1 MAPHGK
7 NQAADRHLR
16 DQAKWLGVAR
26 AIDDL
31 RRGLP
36 VRLRHGEDVELVC
49 AIESVGQTSFSQ
61 LFQGPDAAT
70 RILIS
75 GNRARTLHIPD
86 KGRQA
91 VALTFDQNFE
101 IDDLRALADPTEDLS
116 RPLSGPYPRAKHQET
131 EIDRAALRLCKLAR
145 LLPAALVAAPE
156 NSSDSGGLGGSL
168 LEVLTAAVDAFPEDE
183 AASLREVARAKVPLE
198 GAEDAR
204 IVIFRPELGGAEHL
218 ALLIGKFEPDDAV
231 LTRVHS
237 ACLTGDI
244 LGSLKCD
251 CGQQLQ
257 GALKTISEAG
267 GGILLYLAQE
277 GRGIGLAAKI
287 KAYSLQDQGFDTLEA
302 NLRLG
307 FEVDERLFAP
317 AAKILEQLGVRR
329 VRLLTNNPE
338 KVTALV
344 ALGIEVGEM
353 VGHVFP
359 PNPHNED
366 YLRTKREKAGHHL

>member
-1 MAPHGK
+1 MAPHRK
-7 NQAADRHLR
+7 NQATDRGLR
-16 DQAKWLGVAR
+16 DHREQLAVAR

-36 VRLRHGEDVELVC
+36 VRLRHGDNVGLVC
-49 AIESVGQTSFSQ
+49 AIETVGQASFSA
-61 LFQGPDAAT
+61 LFQGAGAAA

-75 GNRARTLHIPD
+75 ANRARTLNIPD

-91 VALTFDQNFE
+91 VVLTFDQNFG
-101 IDDLRALADPTEDLS
+101 IDDLRALADPTEDLG
-116 RPLSGPYPRAKHQET
+116 RPLSGPYRRIEYEET
-131 EIDRAALRLCKLAR
+131 KFDSAALQLCKLAR
-145 LLPAALVAAPE
+145 LLPAAIVAVSE
-156 NSSDSGGLGGSL
+156 NGSDSADLAESL
-168 LEVLTAAVDAFPEDE
+168 LEVSTAAVEAFPEDE
-183 AASLREVARAKVPLE
+183 AASLREVARATIPLE
-198 GAEDAR
+198 GAEDTR
-204 IVIFRPELGGAEHL
+204 IVIFRPELGGPEHL
-218 ALLIGKFEPDDAV
+218 ALLIGKFKPHDAV

-257 GALKTISEAG
+257 GAIKTISEAG
-267 GGILLYLAQE
+267 GGVLVYLAQE

-287 KAYSLQDQGFDTLEA
+287 KAYFLQDQGFDTHEA

-307 FEVDERLFAP
+307 FEADERLFAP
-317 AAKILEQLGVRR
+317 AAQILEQLGVGN

-338 KVTALV
+338 KVKALK
-344 ALGIEVGEM
+344 ALGIKVSEM

-366 YLRTKREKAGHHL
+366 YLRTKREKAGHRV

>member
-1 MAPHGK
+1 MVPHRK

-16 DQAKWLGVAR
+16 DHGKWLGVVR

-36 VRLRHGEDVELVC
+36 VRLRHGGDVELAC
-49 AIESVGQTSFSQ
+49 AIETVGQTSFSE
-61 LFQGPDAAT
+61 LFQGAEAAT

-75 GNRARTLHIPD
+75 ANRARTLHIPD

-91 VALTFDQNFE
+91 VALTFDQNFG
-101 IDDLRALADPTEDLS
+101 IDDLRALADPTEDLL
-116 RPLSGPYPRAKHQET
+116 RPLSGPYQRAKHEET

-204 IVIFRPELGGAEHL
+204 IVIFRPESGGAEHL
-218 ALLIGKFEPDDAV
+218 ALLIGNFQSDDAV

-257 GALKTISEAG
+257 GALKIISEAG

-317 AAKILEQLGVRR
+317 AAQILKRLGVRR

-338 KVTALV
+338 KVTALE

-353 VGHVFP
+353 VGHAFP